1 MARSAPRH
9 DRDAGGPADLL
20 AAKAA
25 LRQDVWTAMRA
36 AKVARFPG
44 AAGRITLPIPEPHRE
59 YLRSI
64 RRGERPLAEVLAA
77 VSEAEARLAQLRDS
91 ASLPDQPDRGWVDS
105 WLHRSYLD
113 FWASS
118 R

>member
-1 MARSAPRH
+1 MTALLPQIAS
-9 DRDAGGPADLL
+9 PADLHKL
-20 AAKAA
+20 
-25 LRQDVWTAMRA
+25 
-36 AKVARFPG
+36 
-44 AAGRITLPIPEPHRE
+44 
-59 YLRSI
+59 
-64 RRGERPLAEVLAA
+64 
-77 VSEAEARLAQLRDS
+77 SEAQLAQLRDS